1 MRAIKIF
8 PFFPVV
14 SFCLFFCGIS
24 RHDANPEAL
33 SKLASSKQFDCVGKA
48 LENGKFIGSGVLI
61 TPRFVLSA
69 THVLMTA
76 NQMFTKRRKLNDLE
90 PGDFSLDFN
99 GNIFKVKR
107 IITYTGRGDYSTETE
122 TDLVLLELDR
132 DVNNIA
138 LPGLNTKLNELG
150 TQVTGVGYGIYG
162 IVNEKG
168 RLKIQNSGVKSAGK
182 NIIDKLAGKEVNG
195 KPAMLQFDFDSPLN
209 PAVSKMGSDHPIEME
224 YTPSGGDSG
233 GGLFREAGGKMEL
246 IGILH
251 STQGDIENFRING
264 YYGEVS
270 NWTRVSVFTDW
281 IKSSIIK

>member
-1 MRAIKIF
+1 
-8 PFFPVV
+8 
-14 SFCLFFCGIS
+14 
-24 RHDANPEAL
+24 
-33 SKLASSKQFDCVGKA
+33 
-48 LENGKFIGSGVLI
+48 
-61 TPRFVLSA
+61 
-69 THVLMTA
+69 MTA